1 MADTKIPS
9 EEPES
14 NVNNEQE
21 DDVTIPTD
29 ASQTTAT
36 DTPTPTL
43 ASLLRFPL
51 KWPR

>member
-21 DDVTIPTD
+21 DDVTIPNRLTHHKRLRLTHQRRH
-29 ASQTTAT
+29 S
-36 DTPTPTL
+36 L
-43 ASLLRFPL
+43 ACYDFL
-51 KWPR
+51 